1 MTALPNAHEE
11 LIAAYLEWERASDA
25 CLRKLARRSKA
36 SPFDRKDE
44 PDLPHL
50 RQLYCEWVARLESLS
65 SPPDGKAIS
74 A

>member
-1 MTALPNAHEE
+1 VTALPNAHAE